1 MSETLLWTFQETARQ
16 LGVSVRTVQRLVKAG
31 GLPQVT
37 MGRLCRI
44 PASAVK
50 NWVEKNTQTLHNF
63 DRVRQAVRDQQ
74 EIRTC
79 LSEKNIETKT
89 EYFHDQTRP
98 TGGQAGQM
106 QAASRLAEVLAFD
119 AKMIRERKG
128 QKQ

>member
-1 MSETLLWTFQETARQ
+1 MSETLLWTFKETAKQ
-16 LGVSVRTVQRLVKAG
+16 LGVSVRTVQRLVKTG
-31 GLPQVT
+31 GLPHVT

-44 PASAVK
+44 PASAVRD
-50 NWVEKNTQTLHNF
+50 WVENKTQTVHNLHG
-63 DRVRQAVRDQQ
+63 VRQAVRDQQ

-79 LSEKNIETKT
+79 QSARNTETRT
-89 EYFHDQTRP
+89 GSLNGQTRP
-98 TGGQAGQM
+98 TGGQAGQT